1 MCIRDSCYSLYK
13 AVESVYGTPECFA
26 GYSQGEFC
34 ACAAAGM
41 FEIPDALKLILN
53 LERLLLKTSAEA
65 ESMVRV
71 IDLDIEILKVICREI
86 DPSGK
91 KLCVSAYISNNQNIV
106 SGKKDELKK
115 LRAAAKN
122 NGARW
127 VLNLDSKRAY
137 HSSLC
142 SDAAQSAKKYFDS
155 ISLSKPGRYI
165 YLSLI
170 HILSSIKKLFSET
183 EVADKNIPVF
193 FGSSFSSLK
202 SLHDFNMVYEK
213 KGALSVNPGLFP
225 NTVLNSPS
233 CRASIYHKITQP
245 IYNICLL
252 YTSYK
257 TSVYTSDKINDM
269 YKRLLFI
276 ADQIFENP
284 GIQIKNLKL
293 TDSNEYQ
300 KYIYDFNKTLVN
312 NVKYETW
319 LECFY

>member
-1 MCIRDSCYSLYK
+1 MSRTCVAFPGREAVLKGFDKTFYNNFNISKEVVEYISDTLHEDILGMCLNKIDMPEEMTAVCLVAHCYSLYK

-41 FEIPDALKLILN
+41 FEITDALKLILN

-155 ISLSKPGRYI
+155 IILSKPGRYI
-165 YLSLI
+165 YSCFDGQGSKNENTAL
-170 HILSSIKKLFSET
+170 KKLSKQIT
-183 EVADKNIPVF
+183 SPIQWKKLVANLYIRGINNILEIGPGCTVSANSRIAQPDMNCIWI
-193 FGSSFSSLK
+193 GSVDDL
-202 SLHDFNMVYEK
+202 
-213 KGALSVNPGLFP
+213 
-225 NTVLNSPS
+225 
-233 CRASIYHKITQP
+233 
-245 IYNICLL
+245 
-252 YTSYK
+252 
-257 TSVYTSDKINDM
+257 
-269 YKRLLFI
+269 
-276 ADQIFENP
+276 
-284 GIQIKNLKL
+284 
-293 TDSNEYQ
+293 
-300 KYIYDFNKTLVN
+300 
-312 NVKYETW
+312 
-319 LECFY
+319 